1 MEKVTAFLDTVFNE
15 PVDAVVSGFRATND
29 TALGQFINDGHVY
42 NFIMRRDGEFY
53 WNEDSEATTHVQKVA
68 SGYLDAKGIRHDSSM
83 GLPYDVLSGY
93 YAYRSDRI
101 GGKDQG
107 PKQGR
112 CPAGKS
118 EVRNKKGTIFC
129 RALKKGS
136 GSPLK
141 AGEAFEEMSNEAPT
155 PKKKGMGK
163 AGKIALATA
172 LGVPLVA
179 AGALALDPDARAA
192 GKKMIGSVKG
202 GIKGFGEDLEP
213 VAKNLEDKN
222 NELQSKVMA
231 MSEQFST
238 QISEQEKAIS
248 EAKKAGKSK
257 EEIDAMKQTLKETKA
272 EMKRTAQA
280 IGDEANASLKENLG
294 IVGTSAKTRT
304 KQAGQEIK
312 SAGAEY
318 LGKKKEQFMGMFK
331 KKEKKEKD

>member
-141 AGEAFEEMSNEAPT
+141 AGEAFEEMRNESPT

-202 GIKGFGEDLEP
+202 GIKGFGEDLE
-213 VAKNLEDKN
+213 VAATEGGKQADEYFAK
-222 NELQSKVMA
+222 KA
-231 MSEQFST
+231 KIEQQLGDT
-238 QISEQEKAIS
+238 LKAHEKLVS
-248 EAKKAGKSK
+248 EAKTPEEKK
-257 EEIDAMKQTLKETKA
+257 E
-272 EMKRTAQA
+272 AQA
-280 IGDEANASLKENLG
+280 KVKQIKQLRKKLLDEHQKEGQEALKQGAETFGASVKG
-294 IVGTSAKTRT
+294 RA

-312 SAGAEY
+312 SAGTEY
-318 LGKKKEQFMGMFK
+318 LGKKKEQLMGMFK